1 MNTFLQLRE
10 QDAEVKNGNGDFTT
24 RLNKP
29 FSLEEG
35 DQVVLNKAI
44 IDSRSVDSGKV
55 LLEKDTN
62 LKATFSY
69 YLRNYEITGKTDI
82 NDNAWTTADLDSE
95 LYVLSEQRTPG
106 AQVIE
111 EVNTIQINQSREIF
125 PPILKFEIVYS
136 YYPVGTNVRIPLIFG
151 LEFDGT
157 KTPPIFIKNNIGLN
171 AVKKVG
177 EPLLVLVTPLAD
189 LQEYGLDPNSLEVL
203 TSPVPSAGSHYEPY
217 TEEVEITLEAGSYD
231 PQDLSERVSQL
242 FTKLTPDKVYVSE
255 PTGNPLLLN
264 TESPEY
270 TALNEPLF
278 IRFDGDVQATSG
290 GSPYIY
296 KGAFKY
302 ISSSGDHYFFGT
314 SQMNLNYDVATNRF
328 MWDYLHFPYYNSAGN
343 MAVVM
348 KAINGS
354 TDTFKLVNQISGILL
369 NSLTATIQSTGEPF
383 DFWSGILGFNLA
395 DLCVFPQHKN
405 NTVLNARVPFYPR
418 FELGQQITGGETGV
432 DIITDKTN
440 IPQVPSLANI
450 EPTITQTFPI
460 RADGNFGVI
469 NLSSGYFI
477 IEIQGLNT
485 ELITNKDI
493 KSHVFGIVSRYY
505 ENENYTSGTQ
515 EDAIVYRHTGSTL
528 YLNEL
533 KIRIL
538 DSNYNVANIGVDNT
552 IFLQVLKQPRQPQL
566 ENKKQENK

>member
-10 QDAEVKNGNGDFTT
+10 QDAEVKNGNGDFITK
-24 RLNKP
+24 LKKP
-29 FSLEEG
+29 FSLLEG

-69 YLRNYEITGKTDI
+69 YIRNYDISGKTDV
-82 NDNAWTTADLDSE
+82 NDVAWTTSDLDSE
-95 LYVLSEQRTPG
+95 LYVLSEEITPG
-106 AQVIE
+106 TALIE
-111 EVNTIQINQSREIF
+111 EVNRVQINQLREVF
-125 PPILKFEIVYS
+125 PPILEFDIVYS
-136 YYPVGTNVRIPLIFG
+136 YYPVGSAVRVPVVFALKI
-151 LEFDGT
+151 DGT
-157 KTPPIFIKNNIGLN
+157 KTPIIFIKDNIGLN

-177 EPLLVLVTPLAD
+177 EPLLILDTRVSD
-189 LQEYGLDPNSLEVL
+189 IKKFGLDPTSLEVL
-203 TSPVPSAGSHYEPY
+203 TSPVPTAGTHYEPY
-217 TEEVEITLEAGSYD
+217 TEEVEITLDAGSYN
-231 PQDLSERVSQL
+231 PEDLAERISQL
-242 FTKLTPDKVYVSE
+242 FTQLTPDKTYLRQ

-270 TALNEPLF
+270 VSLNEPLF
-278 IRFDGDVQATSG
+278 IRFDGDVNPTSG

-302 ISSSGDHYFFGT
+302 ITGATGDHFFFGT
-314 SQMNLNYDVATNRF
+314 SQMNLRYDEATNRF
-328 MWDYLHFPYYNSAGN
+328 MWDYLHFPYYNSTGE
-343 MAVVM
+343 MAVAM

-354 TDTFKLVNQISGILL
+354 ADTFKLVNQISGILL
-369 NSLTATIQSTGEPF
+369 NSLTATIRSTGEPF
-383 DFWSGILGFNLA
+383 DFWSGTLGFNLS

-405 NTVLNARVPFYPR
+405 SATLNARVPFYSR
-418 FELGQQITGGETGV
+418 FELGEQITGGETGIDV
-432 DIITDKTN
+432 IVDKTN
-440 IPQVPSLANI
+440 IPQVPSLLNI

-460 RADGNFGVI
+460 RASGNFGVI
-469 NLSSGYFI
+469 NLSSGYFF
-477 IEIQGLNT
+477 IEIQGLNN
-485 ELITNKDI
+485 ELITNTDI
-493 KSHVFGIVSRYY
+493 KSHIFGIVSRYY

-515 EDAIVYRHTGSTL
+515 EDAIIYQHVGSPL

-566 ENKKQENK
+566 ENKKEK